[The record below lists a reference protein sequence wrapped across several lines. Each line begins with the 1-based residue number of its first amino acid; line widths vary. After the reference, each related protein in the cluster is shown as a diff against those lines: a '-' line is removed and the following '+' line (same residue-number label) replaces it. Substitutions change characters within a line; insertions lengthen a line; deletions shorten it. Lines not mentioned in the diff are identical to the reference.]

1 MEASQSD
8 PDVKLQFGMLVAI
21 PGSRQ
26 VNALSTLNLRG
37 ERSVTCQAECDS
49 DPSTGALPASCP
61 AVCEEFRKQPDA
73 LERASELDEEYGVPA
88 AAAGVLGAG
97 WEASCMN
104 SSATYNVPLELTTP
118 TPTYRNPGSVRF
130 A

>member
-1 MEASQSD
+1 VPVEA
-8 PDVKLQFGMLVAI
+8 PELPEK
-21 PGSRQ
+21 R
-26 VNALSTLNLRG
+26 
-37 ERSVTCQAECDS
+37 ERWRV
-49 DPSTGALPASCP
+49 
-61 AVCEEFRKQPDA
+61 
-73 LERASELDEEYGVPA
+73 DEEDGVPA
-88 AAAGVLGAG
+88 ADEGVLGAG